1 MARGLEGNIKKRAGR
16 DTERL
21 EGTGERVLPGGAS
34 FRGLSI
40 ASGISEY
47 TGTLKRITPAASDS
61 NTCLSFIKMVIAVI
75 WTLFTFRWYHRVTRG
90 SGSLKLIARVKC

>member
-1 MARGLEGNIKKRAGR
+1 MARELEGNIRKRAGR
-16 DTERL
+16 DTEQL
-21 EGTGERVLPGGAS
+21 EGRGGTVPSMGAS
-34 FRGLSI
+34 FCGLSI

-61 NTCLSFIKMVIAVI
+61 NTCLTFIEIVIAVI
-75 WTLFTFRWYHRVTRG
+75 WTLFAFCWYHWGTRG